1 MAPVNKFMEAPNAP
15 AKSFMETPDPIFGP
29 HFHQLFAT
37 ITYDLVLPKTNKSR
51 NLQFSIGKKDFAI
64 TQPLKFCTIR

>member
-37 ITYDLVLPKTNKSR
+37 ITYDLVLPKTKNHATS
-51 NLQFSIGKKDFAI
+51 NFL
-64 TQPLKFCTIR
+64 

>member
-29 HFHQLFAT
+29 NSHHVSAT
-37 ITYDLVLPKTNKSR
+37 ITQDLV
-51 NLQFSIGKKDFAI
+51 I
-64 TQPLKFCTIR
+64 TKEEKFMKAPVKYLTI